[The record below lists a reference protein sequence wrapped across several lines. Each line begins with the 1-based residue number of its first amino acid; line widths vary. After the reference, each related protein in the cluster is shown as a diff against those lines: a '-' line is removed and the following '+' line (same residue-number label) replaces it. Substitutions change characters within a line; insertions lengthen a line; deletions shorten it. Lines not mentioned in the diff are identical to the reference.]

1 MPIQT
6 YKLLDIF
13 RMLLFIHS
21 MQYYVIIMLVIFTVT
36 KIKQEKTNQDKTK
49 IGPFF
54 DFLLH
59 FSTFLLEILNKVLQ
73 LSCEAMLKIS
83 SRNIEK

>member
-21 MQYYVIIMLVIFTVT
+21 VQYYVIIMLVIFTVT

-49 IGPFF
+49 IDPFF

-59 FSTFLLEILNKVLQ
+59 SF
-73 LSCEAMLKIS
+73 
-83 SRNIEK
+83 NIFT